1 VDLAQASGYGCI
13 APGVAFIDRRVWHPA
28 DTSDALEAL
37 DTRETHTV
45 GSDETGSAGAFAVG
59 GDQLGDVALSAEFL
73 VG

>member
-1 VDLAQASGYGCI
+1 
-13 APGVAFIDRRVWHPA
+13 VWHPA